1 MTFNGPIATGIA
13 VVAALFAIS
22 WGFSR
27 WGKFGGV
34 VVTILVVTV
43 AGATVQ
49 PIKQVATGVVDTLQA
64 PLTAAKTLM
73 NQGWG

>member
-1 MTFNGPIATGIA
+1 MNLDGPIATGIA
-13 VVAALFAIS
+13 VVVALFAIS

-34 VVTILVVTV
+34 VVTILVVAI
-43 AGATVQ
+43 AGATIQ

-64 PLTAAKTLM
+64 PLAAAETLM
-73 NQGWG
+73 KQGWS